1 MQIILLKVKSNAFMF
16 TIDDYSKQNDQKFTQ
31 KVVPYSELKRIWK
44 DVKWPNNF

>member
-31 KVVPYSELKRIWK
+31 KVPNSELKRIWRDLK
-44 DVKWPNNF
+44 LPNNF